1 MTAIRIVIADD
12 HPVFRRGL
20 RRALDASDEVEVV
33 GEAADGRSAVD
44 AVRRLRPAVAVV
56 DLQMPGLHG
65 LDVTRT
71 IAREQPDVGVLVLTM
86 SEDDATVWAALRGGA
101 RGYLLKTADEDAI
114 VRAVRAVADGEL
126 VIGPGVA
133 RRVLGFFDRPP
144 PSPSGAAFPELTQ
157 RERDVLEQIALS
169 MPNAAIARRLGLTP
183 KTVRNYVSSILLKLR
198 VADRAAAITRAREA
212 GLGSPPPP

>member
-1 MTAIRIVIADD
+1 MIAIRTVIADD

-44 AVRRLRPAVAVV
+44 EVRRLRPAVAVV

-65 LDVTRT
+65 LEVTRT

-133 RRVLGFFDRPP
+133 RRVLGFFDRPA

-157 RERDVLEQIALS
+157 RERDVLEQIALG

-198 VADRAAAITRAREA
+198 VTDRAAAITRAREA